1 MKKSVKFLAVLLIFL
16 MPLSAFAESWWS
28 PDRFRVNLRVG
39 GSNAD
44 GGIGGKSAKVKCSST
59 TTTVASCAAAGLADS
74 VVLSTMN
81 LVEKEVDRTMG
92 GLSIHYIM
100 EMGMIVGV
108 HRFTT
113 AYVTAIT
120 QTSDWAGTTDGGV
133 AASAVGAG
141 TAISLNAAYGGA
153 GTLLGARKVDG
164 FINFLDLGYFYDMK
178 DIMDGMS
185 ISGGIGLPLLGVGGS
200 STIYY
205 GATGYALNGG
215 LLTEDLS
222 ADSGSAMSY
231 FVDFGYAFGIHEALF
246 SLRKI
251 TTEGS
256 ATVSKTKGLGKVLG
270 KDKFTSKGDYTSFF
284 LGYGYIF

>member
-1 MKKSVKFLAVLLIFL
+1 MKKSVKFLTVLFIVFL
-16 MPLSAFAESWWS
+16 MPLAAYSEMWS
-28 PDRFRVNLRVG
+28 PDRIRVNLRVG

-44 GGIGGKSAKVKCSST
+44 GGIGAITGKVKCSNALT
-59 TTTVASCAAAGLADS
+59 TAACTLYGLDADLVHTS
-74 VVLSTMN
+74 MN
-81 LVEKEVDRTMG
+81 AEEKEVDRTMG

-100 EMGMIVGV
+100 EMGMIVGL

-113 AYVTAIT
+113 EYVTAIT
-120 QTSDWAGTTDGGV
+120 QTSDWAGTTTDGAY
-133 AASAVGAG
+133 AAAVGAS
-141 TAISLNAAYGGA
+141 TATTLNNAYGGA
-153 GTLLGARKVDG
+153 GTLLGARKVEG

-178 DIMDGMS
+178 DIVGGMS